1 MSNNQDFT
9 CKEIIFGVV
18 CGGVANAYMYVYI
31 WGFCYLID
39 DIINLLEY
47 VLINMYKTGLV
58 PECIPITYAAWFS
71 AGYLFLIW
79 TASFVLVFIFILDP
93 LIKSFKK
100 YLGLPEKRG

>member
-1 MSNNQDFT
+1 MSNSQDFNW
-9 CKEIIFGVV
+9 KDIIFIFV
-18 CGGVANAYMYVYI
+18 GGGIVSTYMYVYI

-47 VLINMYKTGLV
+47 VLINMYKIGLI
-58 PECIPITYAAWFS
+58 PKCIPITYAAWFA
-71 AGYLFLIW
+71 AGYLFFIW

-93 LIKSFKK
+93 FIKSFKK